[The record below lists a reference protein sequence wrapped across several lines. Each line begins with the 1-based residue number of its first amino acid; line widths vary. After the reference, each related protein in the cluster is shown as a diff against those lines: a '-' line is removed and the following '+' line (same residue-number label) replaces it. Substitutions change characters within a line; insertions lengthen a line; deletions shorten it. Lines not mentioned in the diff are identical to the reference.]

1 MAQGLWAGEVLTVW
15 NMSLQLR
22 QLEHLGSI
30 ISQLPR
36 QIKCLLIGGFL
47 PRAESWGRA
56 EGDKIVQLGFGGS
69 ASVALTR
76 IKVTRAKGP
85 DPRAS
90 SNMLVFP
97 LLEQGNTGQ
106 GGRNHAR

>member
-1 MAQGLWAGEVLTVW
+1 
-15 NMSLQLR
+15 MSAHWQ
-22 QLEHLGSI
+22 
-30 ISQLPR
+30 
-36 QIKCLLIGGFL
+36 FL

-69 ASVALTR
+69 AMVLRRLKYRT
-76 IKVTRAKGP
+76 KLTRAKGP
-85 DPRAS
+85 NPRAS
-90 SNMLVFP
+90 LYMLIFP